1 MKCLIVDDDPLICD
15 LLEHFCSKTNGIE
28 NISVAVSG
36 FEAVNLINN
45 SQFDLIF
52 LDFDLPDLTGK
63 DILNILDSNI
73 AVIMVTSHK
82 DFASESYNYDQVVDF
97 LVKPINFPRFFKGFQ
112 KAESFLEQH
121 KERKNRMFVKEGS
134 KLIKVNLEEIR
145 YFKSEGNYI
154 SIFMDKRKILT
165 LMTLKELEFKLPPYF
180 QKVHRSYIVN
190 LNRIDFIDSNAIEIE
205 KEHIPISSSYEK
217 ELLKKIDLLN

>member
-15 LLEHFCSKTNGIE
+15 LLEHFCSKTKGIE
-28 NISVAVSG
+28 SVSTAASG
-36 FEAVNLINN
+36 FETINLINN
-45 SQFDLIF
+45 SRFDLIF
-52 LDFDLPDLTGK
+52 LDFDLPDITGK

-82 DFASESYNYDQVVDF
+82 DFASESYNYDQIIDF
-97 LVKPINFPRFFKGFQ
+97 LVKPINYSRFYKGFQ
-112 KAESFLEQH
+112 KAQAFFARNKEQ
-121 KERKNRMFVKEGS
+121 KNRIFVKEGS
-134 KLIKVNLEEIR
+134 KLIKINLEEIK

-154 SIFMDKRKILT
+154 SIFMENRKILT
-165 LMTLKELEFKLPPYF
+165 LMTLKELEHKLPDYF

-190 LNRIDFIDSNAIEIE
+190 LNKIDFIDSNAIEIE
-205 KEHIPISSSYEK
+205 KEHIPVSTSYEK